1 MSWTIGMGRAVGQL
15 GNRVVEWDDPFWQE
29 DLQKGSKFAFPL
41 TVKGVPCFVTI
52 EADDIGGGEIGW
64 ARVVGLAVGP
74 LAVAAATNDDNEMTT
89 EVLTARGVFRTD
101 PLPDALQVFPEVKTA
116 AVDHMH
122 MWETTRR
129 FYRAMMGNGYLPA
142 VTEEDGSTWVAKLP
156 FDERAKVIAAMQNL
170 AIQAGF
176 PGRFVWEWA
185 GIGKSHYHELL
196 NAAKAAGIQVETGSR
211 GRPKKGQK

>member
-1 MSWTIGMGRAVGQL
+1 MGQL
-15 GNRVVEWDDPFWQE
+15 GPQVGNRVVQWDDPFWQE
-29 DLQKGSKFAFPL
+29 DLQRGSKFAFPL

-64 ARVVGLAVGP
+64 VRVVGLAVGP
-74 LAVAAATNDDNEMTT
+74 LAVAAATNDDNDRTT
-89 EVLTARGVFRTD
+89 EVLTARGAFVTE
-101 PLPDALQVFPEVKTA
+101 PLPDVLQVFPEVLTA
-116 AVDHMH
+116 AVNELHL
-122 MWETTRR
+122 WETTRR
-129 FYRAMMGNGYLPA
+129 YYRAMVGNGYLPA
-142 VTEEDGSTWVAKLP
+142 LTEEDGSTWVARLP

-185 GIGKSHYHELL
+185 GISKSSYHQLV
-196 NAAKAAGIQVETGSR
+196 NAARAAGIQVETGSR